1 MVLIGGIK
9 RIALVAGKLVPFMAI
24 AYFLAGIL
32 ILLLNVGDVPNALM
46 LVVRQAFTETAATG
60 GFAGAA
66 VWAAIQ
72 FGVARG
78 VFSNEAGLGSA
89 PIAHAAAR
97 TNSPVRQGVVAML
110 GTFIDTIIVCTM
122 TALVIVIS
130 GAYQN
135 EGLAGVTLTSQAF
148 SDVIT
153 WFPVVLALAVILFA
167 FSTMIT
173 WSYYG
178 LKAWTYLF
186 GETRKADLTYKSL
199 FCVFV
204 IIGSAMQLGKVI
216 EFSDAMIFMMTVPNI
231 LGLYFLMPEVKRE
244 LNSYFTRLHAGEIR
258 NFRAER
264 QSA

>member
-1 MVLIGGIK
+1 LVIIGGI
-9 RIALVAGKLVPFMAI
+9 RSIARVTDKLVPLMCVIYVGAAI
-24 AYFLAGIL
+24 IILVGHASEVPAAFGL
-32 ILLLNVGDVPNALM
+32 ILSEAFSPEAVGGG
-46 LVVRQAFTETAATG
+46 LVGVLIVGFQRAA
-60 GFAGAA
+60 
-66 VWAAIQ
+66 
-72 FGVARG
+72 
-78 VFSNEAGLGSA
+78 FSNEAGIGSA
-89 PIAHAAAR
+89 PIAHSAVQ
-97 TNSPVRQGVVAML
+97 TKEPITEGLVAL
-110 GTFIDTIIVCTM
+110 LEPFIDTIIVCTM

-186 GETRKADLTYKSL
+186 GETRKADLTYKSI

-204 IIGSAMQLGKVI
+204 VVGSAMQLGKVI
-216 EFSDAMIFMMTVPNI
+216 EFSDAMIFMMAVPNI

-244 LNSYFTRLHAGEIR
+244 LHSYFTRLHAGEIR